1 MGSANGSGT
10 DATSASR
17 RPRTGRWLWA
27 GVVAA
32 VAVGVAL
39 VVVISLTAR
48 PGALRTGAAA
58 AAAVG
63 IDAESAPLAELIA
76 GGEALAASTTPGEL
90 ADPTAYTQL
99 MGALVSARTSLGGA
113 TARVDLARQS
123 LVDAIDRVQRSR
135 TAKSLGDAQAT
146 LEAVIATA
154 VDVVASTAGRVP
166 DDAVRTE
173 LQARIDAGRA
183 LLGAAASVDAVLQ
196 QVQTITEQTAV
207 VLEARHLGFREA
219 DGRWCAAGARACL
232 EVAWPL
238 LVVGGERVEHVELA
252 GGEVAVD
259 GGGCFETDRFVLG
272 RDRVA
277 LLYCPAG
284 AAVPDGRRVSGPD
297 AGEVERDRLWIS
309 DGARLTEL
317 RYRA

>member
-1 MGSANGSGT
+1 VGSASETDNGP
-10 DATSASR
+10 APR
-17 RPRTGRWLWA
+17 RPRATRWLWA

-76 GGEALAASTTPGEL
+76 AGEELAASTTPSEL

-99 MGALVSARTSLGGA
+99 MGAIVSARASLDA
-113 TARVDLARQS
+113 PSVRVDAARQA

-146 LEAVIATA
+146 LAAVVATA
-154 VDVVASTAGRVP
+154 AEVSANAAGRVP
-166 DDAVRTE
+166 DDAVRAE
-173 LQARIDAGRA
+173 LQSRIDAGRA
-183 LLGAAASVDAVLQ
+183 LLGAAASVDAVLLH
-196 QVQTITEQTAV
+196 VQAITEQTAV
-207 VLEARHLGFREA
+207 VLEARHVGFREA
-219 DGRWCAAGARACL
+219 DGRWCAAGGRSCL

-238 LVVGGERVEHVELA
+238 LIVGAERVELA
-252 GGEVAVD
+252 GGEVALD
-259 GGGCFETDRFVLG
+259 GSGCFETDRVVLG

-284 AAVPDGRRVSGPD
+284 AAAPDGRRVSGPD
-297 AGEVERDRLWIS
+297 AGEIERDRLWVS
-309 DGARLTEL
+309 DGARLSEL